1 MNDSPHHLRFG
12 TPLEEWIRA
21 FPAELPRD
29 AVGLWQI
36 SNSLRR
42 GFELSDSVFQISI
55 RKSVKALLDAG
66 AVPVFGSSA
75 DRRWHLAE
83 GFDGTSDVIVERVM
97 SYLGGLGREPDVG
110 DLWLALP
117 SFVEASSGA

>member
-1 MNDSPHHLRFG
+1 MNDSPRHLRFG
-12 TPLEEWIRA
+12 IPLEECIAA

-42 GFELSDSVFQISI
+42 GFELSDAVLQISI
-55 RKSVKALLDAG
+55 RKSVEALLDAG

-75 DRRWHLAE
+75 DRNWHLAE
-83 GFDGTSDVIVERVM
+83 GFDGPNEVVADKVM
-97 SYLGGLGREPDVG
+97 KYLAALGREPDVG

-117 SFVEASSGA
+117 CFVEASSGA